1 MPAGLHLALL
11 TGSSWNST
19 FPCSSHFPSS
29 PRTTMKPVTALALLV
44 AVAFPTIA
52 TPSARTYDTHHY
64 YSLETDSAASVESAS
79 HLAARLGVQVVERIG
94 ELEGHWLVRCDKEG
108 EAGSVKR
115 NTELGYLDVIERWK
129 GMRRRRSSDV
139 SGVKDV
145 RHLPVR
151 RRAKRQWHE
160 SVLSNST
167 LLPRDSLEE
176 LTYAQSTLSLAD
188 PLLPKQWHLIN
199 TVMPDIE
206 LNVTGLW
213 GQDVN
218 GKGVKV
224 AIIDDGLD
232 MHSDDLAENFASPVL
247 SSITAY

>member
-1 MPAGLHLALL
+1 
-11 TGSSWNST
+11 
-19 FPCSSHFPSS
+19 
-29 PRTTMKPVTALALLV
+29 MKPVTALALLAV
-44 AVAFPTIA
+44 AAFPTIA

-64 YSLETDSAASVESAS
+64 FSLETEPSASVESAS
-79 HLAARLGVQVVERIG
+79 HLATTLGVQLVERIG
-94 ELEGHWLVRCDKEG
+94 ELDGHWLVRCDKQG
-108 EAGSVKR
+108 EAGNVKR
-115 NTELGYLDVIERWK
+115 DTEQGYLDVIERWK
-129 GMRRRRSSDV
+129 GMKRKRSADV
-139 SGVKDV
+139 GTIKDV

-151 RRAKRQWHE
+151 KRAKRQWHE
-160 SVLSNST
+160 PVPSNGT
-167 LLPRDSLEE
+167 WLPRDSLEE

-232 MHSDDLAENFASPVL
+232 MHSDDLAENFASPGRNSRNVC
-247 SSITAY
+247 